1 MTIAAIH
8 QPQYLSYLGF
18 FHKLAHCDI
27 FVAMDN
33 VQFERRGIQH
43 RNKIKTK
50 QGEQWITVP
59 VTHGSRDEELI
70 SEMVIS
76 SEQPW
81 VQKQWGS
88 LVTNYSRAPYFDRYA
103 PALKAILD
111 RGWTS
116 LCELDMA
123 LTQWVM
129 DELEIKTPI
138 VYLSTLAV
146 EGRKSEL
153 LINACKAVG
162 ADTYLSGA
170 GGKRYMDLAAF
181 AGAQVNIQWQE
192 FQFPTYEQLFPD
204 LGFLPYL
211 SIVDTLM
218 CCGPNTRKF
227 LEMD

>member
-50 QGEQWITVP
+50 QGEQWLTVP
-59 VTHGSRDEELI
+59 VTHRSRDEELI
-70 SEMVIS
+70 NEIIIS
-76 SEQPW
+76 AEQPW

-103 PALKAILD
+103 PPLKAILD
-111 RGWTS
+111 QGWTS

-123 LTQWVM
+123 LTRWVM
-129 DELEIKTPI
+129 DELEIKIPM

-162 ADTYLSGA
+162 ADTYLSGT

-181 AGAQVNIQWQE
+181 EAAQVNIQWQE
-192 FQFPTYEQLFPD
+192 FQFPTYEQLFPEM
-204 LGFLPYL
+204 GFAPYL